1 MFTAV
6 LYYSI
11 SVLVNIHC
19 MLLRYL
25 NQEYW
30 EVKGRPNALS
40 RGAVLNITK
49 WDNGQKY
56 PEGAM

>member
-11 SVLVNIHC
+11 SVLVNIHY
-19 MLLRYL
+19 MLLRHL

-30 EVKGRPNALS
+30 KVKGRPNALS
-40 RGAVLNITK
+40 GGRSFEYNQMG
-49 WDNGQKY
+49 
-56 PEGAM
+56 

>member
-11 SVLVNIHC
+11 SVLVNIHY
-19 MLLRYL
+19 MLLRHL
-25 NQEYW
+25 NQGYW

-40 RGAVLNITK
+40 GGSSFEYNQM
-49 WDNGQKY
+49 G
-56 PEGAM
+56 